1 MRHEKA
7 ERQALER
14 LLLPTVTETRKDL
27 ELHVSFLTDRL
38 EALKACAAGEPGG
51 ISTDAAME
59 AFDAVADG
67 LRSLVS
73 FAATTV
79 ESLRIVFEA
88 DAAKDARDAAALS
101 ERLKTADAMDLF
113 RALDERLGRLEQL
126 LAPALAGTR
135 EDRRHRGVT
144 AKDSPCRPRI
154 RPRYLNCCRV
164 HHAGSDTGKRC
175 HWQRLSSRAS
185 LVTRTRPVDC
195 VAVTATSARAVL
207 TKP

>member
-1 MRHEKA
+1 MTNEQQFEQVERAQAAQATELAELREQMRHEKA

-126 LAPALAGTR
+126 LAPALAGT
-135 EDRRHRGVT
+135 
-144 AKDSPCRPRI
+144 AKI
-154 RPRYLNCCRV
+154 V
-164 HHAGSDTGKRC
+164 GIA
-175 HWQRLSSRAS
+175 A
-185 LVTRTRPVDC
+185 
-195 VAVTATSARAVL
+195 
-207 TKP
+207 

>member
-1 MRHEKA
+1 MIDHNTNNEAERITQLERAQAAQTAELAALREQMSHEKA

-38 EALKACAAGEPGG
+38 EALKARAAGEPGG

-88 DAAKDARDAAALS
+88 DAAKDVRDAAALD
-101 ERLKTADAMDLF
+101 ERLKTSDAMDLF
-113 RALDERLGRLEQL
+113 RALDERLRDIERLLLPVLEGRARL
-126 LAPALAGTR
+126 
-135 EDRRHRGVT
+135 T
-144 AKDSPCRPRI
+144 AI
-154 RPRYLNCCRV
+154 
-164 HHAGSDTGKRC
+164 A
-175 HWQRLSSRAS
+175 A
-185 LVTRTRPVDC
+185 
-195 VAVTATSARAVL
+195 
-207 TKP
+207 